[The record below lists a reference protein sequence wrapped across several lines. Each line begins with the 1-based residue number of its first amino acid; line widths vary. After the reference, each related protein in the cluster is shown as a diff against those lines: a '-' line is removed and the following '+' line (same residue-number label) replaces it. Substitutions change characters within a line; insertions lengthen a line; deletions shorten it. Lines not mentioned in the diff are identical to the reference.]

1 MRCCPTRLTGS
12 DKDTTMAVL
21 VIDDRETLF
30 RDTDTERLESNAYRT
45 PCVTTGEWFRDVLL
59 PILTRPD
66 TPTGLL
72 FLINVNFSFGESAKR
87 SLRHGIEL
95 LEHIRLTR
103 ELPAATRFASTVLYS
118 FEHPLALHRNKA
130 ANLIVYSPGTV
141 LLRLPEH
148 LQTLL
153 DPSRWQ
159 EWKSRLPVPDE
170 TALRPYVKAADE
182 ADLRKLYAHSYRNR
196 VGVLKFC
203 SEFAGDR
210 IRQHHPFLDNCL
222 RAEMANLELKR
233 LLFLMPQYA
242 AGSRV
247 DEGTVIAFAEKCEH
261 HRFLYIDD
269 EHWRGWSL
277 ALQAGIAGIDLNPDE
292 YGALCDSD
300 RATTSD
306 EQLHVIRTFQAAE
319 LFLEG
324 KRQEVRTIQKCW
336 ADAEQAKAALQK
348 CEERVDEAERLR
360 QGADDRLKKTANELQ
375 RMRGSGTFKR
385 PDILNQEHK
394 VSKAEQELNEAEEA
408 LRAVKNAKQEAECRL
423 SEAHET
429 CNNAVQLISEVLPF
443 SAVLLDLRLDPQV
456 DQLVGFEWLTGFQL
470 LRQLKDRFPHVPV
483 ILLTASER
491 ARSAEFAVK
500 LGAEAYWTKGVSSG
514 EDLRQVILR
523 CVNKAPNRKRWAKLK
538 VIEGKP
544 SVHCRRLPG
553 PTDIWLDRRMPRR
566 GDLQAFLD
574 EAFLIICTHA
584 GRSENEHVL
593 PRPWNAVFRGLGVV
607 QEIRCQ
613 NVEGEWDQMGREER
627 EYRERR
633 NKFTHVPFSEYERCP
648 EASEEEALAFFDYT
662 LDQLLM

>member
-1 MRCCPTRLTGS
+1 
-12 DKDTTMAVL
+12 
-21 VIDDRETLF
+21 
-30 RDTDTERLESNAYRT
+30 
-45 PCVTTGEWFRDVLL
+45 
-59 PILTRPD
+59 
-66 TPTGLL
+66 
-72 FLINVNFSFGESAKR
+72 
-87 SLRHGIEL
+87 
-95 LEHIRLTR
+95 
-103 ELPAATRFASTVLYS
+103 
-118 FEHPLALHRNKA
+118 
-130 ANLIVYSPGTV
+130 
-141 LLRLPEH
+141 
-148 LQTLL
+148 
-153 DPSRWQ
+153 
-159 EWKSRLPVPDE
+159 
-170 TALRPYVKAADE
+170 
-182 ADLRKLYAHSYRNR
+182 
-196 VGVLKFC
+196 
-203 SEFAGDR
+203 
-210 IRQHHPFLDNCL
+210 
-222 RAEMANLELKR
+222 
-233 LLFLMPQYA
+233 
-242 AGSRV
+242 
-247 DEGTVIAFAEKCEH
+247 
-261 HRFLYIDD
+261 
-269 EHWRGWSL
+269 
-277 ALQAGIAGIDLNPDE
+277 
-292 YGALCDSD
+292 
-300 RATTSD
+300 
-306 EQLHVIRTFQAAE
+306 
-319 LFLEG
+319 
-324 KRQEVRTIQKCW
+324 
-336 ADAEQAKAALQK
+336 
-348 CEERVDEAERLR
+348 
-360 QGADDRLKKTANELQ
+360 
-375 RMRGSGTFKR
+375 MRGSGTFKR

-553 PTDIWLDRRMPRR
+553 QTDIWLDRRMPRR

-633 NKFTHVPFSEYERCP
+633 NKFTHVPLSDGMDFGPQALGGAPWLRGAGIPLMKNGKLRLLQIVSTPERGRSFVP
-648 EASEEEALAFFDYT
+648 MSDSTATHT
-662 LDQLLM
+662 LPSGVAQLGWAHWW